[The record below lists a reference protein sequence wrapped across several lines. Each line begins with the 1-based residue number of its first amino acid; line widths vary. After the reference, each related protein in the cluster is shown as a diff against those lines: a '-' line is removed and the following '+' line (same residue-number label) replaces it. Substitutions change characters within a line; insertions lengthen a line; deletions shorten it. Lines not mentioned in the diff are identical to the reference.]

1 MYFCATS
8 TKLDFRITQN
18 GKEKFIIKC
27 QKYAD
32 VILDALIRSE
42 MQLHILNDELW
53 QNVLTQHEMM

>member
-32 VILDALIRSE
+32 IILGALMRSK
-42 MQLHILNDELW
+42 MQLHILNDEL
-53 QNVLTQHEMM
+53 